1 MLCYHCMHDKGGAEV
16 CPYCH
21 KSAIND
27 PQLHHL
33 PPGTVVGGRYT
44 VGRVLGEGG
53 FGITYIGLDNTLDI
67 VVAVKE
73 YFPYGCSH
81 RSGNLSAEVSVSG
94 GSDEFYHKGKERFL
108 KEAKTIAKF
117 LKDPG
122 IVDIR
127 DFFEENNTAYIVME
141 YLEGVDLRRY
151 LKQHGT
157 MAPDTAFRMLLP
169 VMRSLEK
176 MHRVGIIHRDISPDN
191 IMYQP
196 DGSLKLMD
204 FGAARDYDGGN
215 RSLSVMLKHGYAPEE
230 QYRRNGEQGPWTDV
244 YGICATLYRCI
255 TGKTPDEAIDRLSE
269 DNLKKPSELGVE
281 ISPQLEEA
289 LLYGLAVRRKDR
301 CPDMTELLR
310 LINEAL
316 DAPQRIEPT
325 PEKPVPAKPIEDD
338 KTVFA
343 DQTSAGEEI
352 KTSFADHAP
361 AAEEIKTAFAE
372 HAPAQDQ
379 FKTTLADPT
388 PAAEEIKTSFA
399 TYQPV
404 AENRKT
410 SLAEDTADKTLPADM
425 TIPVQPAAKP
435 VPSIPDKTPAIPL
448 STAEKPANTQ
458 PKKKSFPKV
467 IIAVAAVLVA
477 AIVILV
483 IVNPFAK
490 SHEPTKEEI
499 AEQVSELDKAA
510 YQYLCEQID
519 VTDAFNEPWGDD
531 YEHRRAI
538 EFNHPDSISS
548 KPIVIDTDFM
558 AELSKTTAG
567 DFKKT
572 FSVNHVEEHTF
583 DNGNQFE
590 IELTSESSSG
600 SFRIFTKLFS
610 TPHSE
615 TDMDSCRI
623 KEIILDDD
631 IENDEE
637 ITPFRYGNIT
647 EKTSLK
653 EIVSDLG
660 TPSMIY
666 LYTDNNNNQK
676 EVRSDFKLVY
686 EGDDGFH
693 IEFWLRYDMDKDSAS
708 ISCANFYLASS
719 SDESASSMDFSVD
732 EDSQTAQDFESLASY
747 IMANVDLSSY
757 DQYQDKDTG
766 KNYYVVSDSGQYGT
780 SWNLPTESDS
790 ASLSKSLTVEGSAI
804 TVGQDTVKDLLG
816 KGFEYSTNSKP
827 DKNNKYSQ
835 SFLMK
840 SGNNEMFVYLEPT
853 VGINPESARIATVCL
868 SKTDLDFEYM
878 GLTKEDDLLSAISKL
893 GNPDHIFIAKQEND
907 NYYEDGYIQ
916 LEYYLDDNTE
926 LQLTYVYQDN
936 KQSCR
941 FDFFELKDTNL
952 YKAESE

>member
-21 KSAIND
+21 KRAIND

-176 MHRVGIIHRDISPDN
+176 MHKVGIIHRDISPDN

-269 DNLKKPSELGVE
+269 DNLKKPSELGAA

-289 LLYGLAVRRKDR
+289 LLYGLAVRKKDR

-343 DQTSAGEEI
+343 DQTSAREEI

-388 PAAEEIKTSFA
+388 SAAEEIKTSFA

-448 STAEKPANTQ
+448 PAAEKPANTQ

-483 IVNPFAK
+483 IVNPFSDKTSVKNKPKDDETVTATEK
-490 SHEPTKEEI
+490 PTMFP
-499 AEQVSELDKAA
+499 
-510 YQYLCEQID
+510 ID
-519 VTDAFNEPWGDD
+519 E
-531 YEHRRAI
+531 
-538 EFNHPDSISS
+538 
-548 KPIVIDTDFM
+548 DTDEAREF
-558 AELSKTTAG
+558 
-567 DFKKT
+567 
-572 FSVNHVEEHTF
+572 
-583 DNGNQFE
+583 
-590 IELTSESSSG
+590 
-600 SFRIFTKLFS
+600 
-610 TPHSE
+610 
-615 TDMDSCRI
+615 
-623 KEIILDDD
+623 
-631 IENDEE
+631 
-637 ITPFRYGNIT
+637 
-647 EKTSLK
+647 EKT
-653 EIVSDLG
+653 V
-660 TPSMIY
+660 TY
-666 LYTDNNNNQK
+666 LM
-676 EVRSDFKLVY
+676 E
-686 EGDDGFH
+686 
-693 IEFWLRYDMDKDSAS
+693 
-708 ISCANFYLASS
+708 
-719 SDESASSMDFSVD
+719 
-732 EDSQTAQDFESLASY
+732 
-747 IMANVDLSSY
+747 NVDLSGY
-757 DQYQDKDTG
+757 DLYEDKDTG
-766 KNYYVVSDSGQYGT
+766 KHYYTYDDPYQVDTTWTLADSEYADLPAYITIMGIQDEKDSLKITIGKDTLQDLLDAGCEYRLMDKDDLKSSSESQYVWLDYKG
-780 SWNLPTESDS
+780 
-790 ASLSKSLTVEGSAI
+790 KSI
-804 TVGQDTVKDLLG
+804 TV
-816 KGFEYSTNSKP
+816 
-827 DKNNKYSQ
+827 
-835 SFLMK
+835 
-840 SGNNEMFVYLEPT
+840 YLAPT
-853 VGINPESARIATVCL
+853 VGIKPENARIAEISLYGLKKSAYDYEGADTDSIRSLVSSLGIPTSYFIGTSDIYVGYRL
-868 SKTDLDFEYM
+868 SEDTDVSFHYSF
-878 GLTKEDDLLSAISKL
+878 DDSDVPEFKGMRITNIS
-893 GNPDHIFIAKQEND
+893 D
-907 NYYEDGYIQ
+907 
-916 LEYYLDDNTE
+916 
-926 LQLTYVYQDN
+926 
-936 KQSCR
+936 
-941 FDFFELKDTNL
+941 
-952 YKAESE
+952 YKSS